1 MQTTMSHQK
10 STDAVIQNL
19 EVQMGQL
26 AKQMAEKPT
35 GTFRANTEKN
45 PKEECKAVVTR
56 SQKQEDVEANRVLQ
70 DATKE
75 KWKDTKR
82 EEDDEGKKND
92 EVLIPKTK
100 SQLAWEVRSEIPPAS
115 PKEASYPLVPS
126 KKDKERYFKRFLDIF
141 QKLEIIIPFGETL

>member
-1 MQTTMSHQK
+1 EELLAQFMQTTMSHQK

-70 DATKE
+70 
-75 KWKDTKR
+75 
-82 EEDDEGKKND
+82 
-92 EVLIPKTK
+92 
-100 SQLAWEVRSEIPPAS
+100 
-115 PKEASYPLVPS
+115 
-126 KKDKERYFKRFLDIF
+126 
-141 QKLEIIIPFGETL
+141 

>member
-1 MQTTMSHQK
+1 MQVITYWE
-10 STDAVIQNL
+10 AVVIQNL
-19 EVQMGQL
+19 
-26 AKQMAEKPT
+26 
-35 GTFRANTEKN
+35 
-45 PKEECKAVVTR
+45 
-56 SQKQEDVEANRVLQ
+56 KQEDTEADKVLQ
-70 DATKE
+70 DAAKE
-75 KWKDTKR
+75 EEEDTKR
-82 EEDDEGKKND
+82 EEDDDGEKNND